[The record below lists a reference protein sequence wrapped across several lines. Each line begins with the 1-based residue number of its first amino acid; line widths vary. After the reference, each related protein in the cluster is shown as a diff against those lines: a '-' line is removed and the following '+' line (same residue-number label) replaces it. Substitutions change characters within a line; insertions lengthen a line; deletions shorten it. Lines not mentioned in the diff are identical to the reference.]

1 MLIDRSQRSF
11 RNGHF
16 LCLITTVE
24 PIIKFSWWL
33 ISLSGWGLHVP
44 GCQTKSKILGLYSIL
59 HWLITS
65 RNYRSFFVEMW
76 RQALHMWVFS
86 VGPTLH
92 LASPHT
98 MAQRQR
104 YASLFRALQEILFML
119 RHFIC
124 FIIAQWL
131 LRTGSD
137 CGGDQANVVSRD
149 NAAARHAA
157 AQFLPRLLFHGQ
169 S

>member
-1 MLIDRSQRSF
+1 
-11 RNGHF
+11 
-16 LCLITTVE
+16 
-24 PIIKFSWWL
+24 
-33 ISLSGWGLHVP
+33 
-44 GCQTKSKILGLYSIL
+44 
-59 HWLITS
+59 
-65 RNYRSFFVEMW
+65 
-76 RQALHMWVFS
+76 MWVFS
-86 VGPTLH
+86 VGPALN

-137 CGGDQANVVSRD
+137 CRGAQANVVSRD
-149 NAAARHAA
+149 NAAARRAA
-157 AQFLPRLLFHGQ
+157 AQLLPRLLFHGQ